1 MTLFQCFFSFVF
13 SASSGSS
20 SAMGSAAISSNS
32 TDSQTVSSNDKF
44 SENDVKE
51 LSNLGFTREQ
61 VIFELRR
68 FNGDKTQAIAALFAK
83 SLKF

>member
-1 MTLFQCFFSFVF
+1 MLYISFFF

-20 SAMGSAAISSNS
+20 SNAAGFSAISNTSVDTQS
-32 TDSQTVSSNDKF
+32 VSANDKF

-51 LSNLGFTREQ
+51 LSSLGFSREQ

-68 FNGDKTQAIAALFAK
+68 FSGDKTQATAALFAK
-83 SLKF
+83 ALKF

>member
-1 MTLFQCFFSFVF
+1 MGA
-13 SASSGSS
+13 SAISP
-20 SAMGSAAISSNS
+20 SAAD
-32 TDSQTVSSNDKF
+32 TQTVSANDKF

-51 LSNLGFTREQ
+51 LSNLGFSREQ